1 MKIKL
6 TESDLS
12 RIVRRVLNEQPDSM
26 YPTQPNTGPQRC
38 NSNLY
43 KDFDRFMKNT
53 PNPTLK
59 FVKRDSG
66 RNMFLVSADSVEPCW
81 IKFNELN
88 LSNGKFT
95 LVKQ

>member
-1 MKIKL
+1 M
-6 TESDLS
+6 
-12 RIVRRVLNEQPDSM
+12 
-26 YPTQPNTGPQRC
+26 C

-43 KDFDRFMKNT
+43 KDFDRFMKSSS
-53 PNPTLK
+53 NPTLK

-88 LSNGKFT
+88 TSNGTFT
-95 LVKQ
+95 LVKR